1 MAAGGSPTNVKLGPG
16 RLYYAPLGTTEPVSS
31 SAALP
36 SAWQAIG
43 YTENGTE
50 IATNITSEDI
60 EVAEEFDPIDNVM
73 TKRSTVVT
81 VEMAESTKK
90 RLLLALGAGAS
101 FADDGAVFEMPDA
114 DAVVGVMMVWDSDL
128 GTTPTNLNRR
138 ILFRSVKPSGNVTTV
153 RRKAPAKS
161 TISATFTAI
170 KPDAANRAVKFFP
183 NGLGQI

>member
-1 MAAGGSPTNVKLGPG
+1 MAAGGTPTNVKLGPG
-16 RLYYAPLGTTEPVSS
+16 RLSYAPLGTTEPVSS

-36 SAWQAIG
+36 SAWQAVG

-60 EVAEEFDPIDNVM
+60 MVAEEFDAIDNVM
-73 TKRSTVVT
+73 TARTTSLT

-90 RLLLALGAGAS
+90 RLLLATGGGAA
-101 FADDGAVFEMPDA
+101 ALDDSTPFELTD
-114 DAVVGVMMVWDSDL
+114 DIVGVMMVWDSDL
-128 GTTPTNLNRR
+128 AVTPTTANRR
-138 ILFRSVKPSGNVTTV
+138 ILFRSLKPSGNVTTV

-161 TISATFTAI
+161 TISAVFSAI
-170 KPDAANRAVKFFP
+170 KPNATDKAVKYFP